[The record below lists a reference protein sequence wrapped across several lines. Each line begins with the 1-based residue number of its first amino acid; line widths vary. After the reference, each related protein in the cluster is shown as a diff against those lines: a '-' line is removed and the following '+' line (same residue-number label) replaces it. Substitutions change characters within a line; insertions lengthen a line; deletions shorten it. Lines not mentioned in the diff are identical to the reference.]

1 MTSWHHK
8 ISLIYF
14 HFNYGKTSSIWSFR
28 PIASSLPITLGR
40 SRPEI
45 KKCPPPLLQIHSHW
59 NLSAC
64 FFTKKSILLYVRVTV
79 PRMAE
84 QNTKKRAN
92 EARSKAKQ
100 TKRSIEGHGK
110 YLIDSTYTAPDTWIS
125 LKKKKHVLSL
135 HFVHLTC
142 SQRSLLCITVWLF
155 LALFKVSG
163 WTLHEASKTLA

>member
-1 MTSWHHK
+1 MTSWHK

-14 HFNYGKTSSIWSFR
+14 HFNYGKTSSIWRFR
-28 PIASSLPITLGR
+28 PIASSPSITSGR
-40 SRPEI
+40 SPPEI
-45 KKCPPPLLQIHSHW
+45 KIRSHW
-59 NLSAC
+59 SLSAR
-64 FFTKKSILLYVRVTV
+64 FFAKKNILLYVWVTV

-84 QNTKKRAN
+84 QNTENRAN

>member
-14 HFNYGKTSSIWSFR
+14 HFNYGKTSSIWRFR
-28 PIASSLPITLGR
+28 PIASSPSITSGR
-40 SRPEI
+40 SPPEI
-45 KKCPPPLLQIHSHW
+45 KIRSHRS
-59 NLSAC
+59 LSAR
-64 FFTKKSILLYVRVTV
+64 FFAKKNILLYVWVTV

-84 QNTKKRAN
+84 QNTENRAN

-125 LKKKKHVLSL
+125 LKKKHVLLL

-155 LALFKVSG
+155 LALFKVSV
-163 WTLHEASKTLA
+163 WTLHEASRTLA